1 MSQSTTSTAPRDPTV
16 PEPMSDDA
24 YAVSTGDRL
33 KAFLSPS
40 NIGGVYVLLAMII
53 IFSIWVPDLFPKYD
67 TARQILNT
75 NAISAMT
82 ALALVIPLSAG
93 VFDLSV
99 PYTMTLSGVLC
110 TYSMVYS
117 GQPLI
122 VALLIAMGAAL
133 AVGVLN
139 GLVVVVGKID
149 SLIGTL
155 ATGFLVQAMVKW
167 RTGSRNVSGTQ
178 LSGAFRDIAQKSFRG
193 LTLPVFY
200 ALIEALIIWYV
211 LEHTA
216 TGRRVYAT
224 GFNKDATRLASV
236 RTDRL
241 QFGSL
246 IVSAVMAGIAGI
258 VLASNLGSGS
268 PTAGTQYLLPAFA
281 AVFLG
286 ATQLKHGRFNAWGT
300 IIAVLILGT
309 GTTGLALAGQDQ
321 WVQDTFTGVVLIAAL
336 ALTGLEVRRAG
347 TESRRARSK
356 RRSAAAGDGQA
367 PPATNSVGTSA

>member
-1 MSQSTTSTAPRDPTV
+1 MSQPTTISAPTTHPTDAD
-16 PEPMSDDA
+16 PMSQDA

-40 NIGGVYVLLAMII
+40 NIGGVYVLLVLIVL
-53 IFSIWVPDLFPKYD
+53 FSIWVPDIFPEWD
-67 TARQILNT
+67 TAKQIMNT
-75 NAISAMT
+75 NAISALT
-82 ALALVIPLSAG
+82 ALALVIPLSTG

-110 TYSMVYS
+110 TYAMVNS

-122 VALLIAMGAAL
+122 VGFIIAMGASVL
-133 AVGVLN
+133 VGVMN
-139 GLVVVVGKID
+139 GVVVVVGKID

-167 RTGSRNVSGTQ
+167 RTGSRNVSGVE
-178 LSGAFRDIAQKSFRG
+178 LSGSFTNIAQKAFGG

-200 ALIEALIIWYV
+200 ALSLAMIIWYV

-216 TGRRVYAT
+216 TGRRIYAT

-241 QFGSL
+241 RFGSL
-246 IVSAVMAGIAGI
+246 IVSAALAGFAGV

-268 PTAGTQYLLPAFA
+268 PTAGTSYLLPAFA

-309 GTTGLALAGQDQ
+309 GTTGLGLAKVDQ
-321 WVQDTFTGVVLIAAL
+321 WAQDVFTGVVLIAAL
-336 ALTGLEVRRAG
+336 ALTGFEVRRAG
-347 TESRRARSK
+347 SESRRARSK
-356 RRSAAAGDGQA
+356 RRSALTDDRHV
-367 PPATNSVGTSA
+367 PSSTTVGTSA